1 MLAVVVLS
9 LALQVPAPAK
19 PMSREDSLKQR
30 RRDSLAVV
38 IEEAITTS
46 SRDRRPARRD
56 SVTPELDR
64 TAFLDPQARE
74 LLYRARAARIT
85 GQVYTIAGPK
95 IAVWAQP
102 RELRAGYAEGAWT
115 PERIADFLPGTVGV
129 DPMPLLEQLEAMA
142 RAAADKARPN
152 A

>member
-19 PMSREDSLKQR
+19 PMSRDDSLKQR

-74 LLYRARAARIT
+74 LLYRARAARIQQDSGLQSYDAKT
-85 GQVYTIAGPK
+85 YQRISVGLGF
-95 IAVWAQP
+95 
-102 RELRAGYAEGAWT
+102 RALGRNRLMFRTEVASRGRLTSPVVQNRRSGCGHNW
-115 PERIADFLPGTVGV
+115 
-129 DPMPLLEQLEAMA
+129 
-142 RAAADKARPN
+142 
-152 A
+152 